1 MATLRELRLLEE
13 NDNNKVG
20 TIESILAGVGSGLLA
35 IPKGFFSLGAT
46 LLDLGV
52 DQNRAARVEA
62 FFDDLTTLDEKAEAT
77 VAGQITEALVN
88 IGIPATAGFRV
99 GSKIAVDAMKAAKT
113 GKYFKTTNEVKK
125 LADDVLELNTKGK
138 TNRFIGGALGG
149 GIGEAT
155 FVGDVEQIG
164 TFGDL
169 IGGPTEIDRESD
181 DPLQDLLNRVKFG
194 TEGALFTG
202 VIAGTG
208 KVIKKLTNRNKN
220 ITDSNDKIDR
230 FIDKI
235 ASGFRARSGKTQ
247 EFFDIERTN
256 IGERSA
262 DAVAAKNISRELDLS
277 IDKIFPPMRN
287 IFNRTNQKKRDA
299 LLKEI
304 NDLLLSGDAQ
314 IDDLGYAKFGPLDQT
329 KKEALLKKLQD
340 LKVDEDTIGTI
351 FGSLTTIRDKWADLF
366 SNLGRTLGKNEIQ
379 EFKKLF
385 GNKFKNYIGA
395 TYDIFQNKSILPFFA
410 YTPTRQAI
418 DRAKEVFKQSYAEAN
433 PGKILEDLEAEK
445 IVANALKDPNLPK
458 GFRLDKPSDVI
469 FKVPDFFVNRTVLD
483 ETLQRRTAQPLVS
496 IGEIKSKADREVFE
510 ELFGKQRN
518 PMQTII
524 GATAKLSMLT
534 RRNMFYRDLLKKN
547 DEVAELYRSG
557 QSTTKPFLARSEDEA
572 RELFGTDY
580 QLVEVIDPAKRL
592 TIDAGKGVKK
602 EVIDKNNLAMGAT
615 NPFGESQFFARPGV
629 AKALKDT
636 GLSQQEPGMI
646 GQLYQSLVLYPKG
659 LSQVAKTILSPV
671 THMRNFVSASFFAT
685 ANGIIPDGEAIKQ
698 AYQAL
703 QTPLKGTRMQNDLY
717 EKLLKLGVVNS
728 NVRLGDLTRLLE
740 DVNFGET
747 MTADKGFRML
757 LKPLSK
763 LKAVSQ
769 DLYTAEDDFW
779 KIASWAME
787 QKRLE
792 KTLANAGL
800 TRGQTFTRNGRE
812 VVFDSDFL
820 EREAA
825 DIVKNN
831 IPNYDYVSDFVK
843 GLRKLPVGN
852 FVSFPAEI
860 ARTGTNIVRRALQ
873 EINEEIILP
882 NGQKIKPFQAI
893 GYTRLFGMGAT
904 TLAVPAATAEAFAAI
919 YDVTDEEREAL
930 RRYVASW
937 SKNST
942 LLPIKDEEG
951 NFKYI
956 DFSHANAYDTLVRP
970 IQTVINSVS
979 DGRTDE
985 DGIMDD
991 FIAGMFSSMSEFAQP
1006 FISESIWTEAVADI
1020 LARGGRTR
1028 DGFQVF
1034 NPQDT
1039 SGDKAYKIMAHL
1051 VEAQMPFSLN
1061 QLKRLDQSIESVD
1074 ILQKGKFDKFGQA
1087 YEFGDEFAGLF
1098 GFRSVNVNPERTLK
1112 FKVADYQRG
1121 VRESRQLFTR
1131 EALRG
1136 GPIEPYEIVNSY
1148 LNANR
1153 ALFGVRKNFKLD
1165 LDAARTLGITQS
1177 GLRQSTDRLSAV
1189 EVGAIDNNIFR
1200 PINIS
1205 PDIQQAF
1212 AENAARIGE
1221 VNPFISAQ
1229 AVIANIQQQLSSTS
1243 LLESEFP
1250 LFENPLLPSAQETP
1264 VTPNALN
1271 LPAPDTA
1278 ILANSGAGSSF
1289 NNLSTAQKLAILF
1302 GRD

>member
-1 MATLRELRLLEE
+1 MASARELILAES

-20 TIESILAGVGSGLLA
+20 TIESVLAGVGSGLLA

-113 GKYFKTTNEVKK
+113 GKYFKPSGEVKK

-149 GIGEAT
+149 GVGEAA

-169 IGGPTEIDRESD
+169 IGGPTEVDRETD
-181 DPLQDLLNRVKFG
+181 DPLTDLLNRVKFG

-208 KVIKKLTNRNKN
+208 KVIKRLTDRNKN

-235 ASGFRARSGKTQ
+235 AQGFRARSGKTQ

-262 DAVAAKNISRELDLS
+262 DAVKAKNISRELDIA
-277 IDKIFPPMRN
+277 IDKIFPPFRN
-287 IFNRTNQKKRDA
+287 IANRVNQKKRDA
-299 LLKEI
+299 LLKDV

-314 IDDLGYAKFGPLDQT
+314 IDDLGYAKFGALDQT

-340 LKVDEDTIGTI
+340 LKVDEETMGTI

-366 SNLGRTLGKNEIQ
+366 SNLGRTLGKNEIA

-395 TYDIFQNKSILPFFA
+395 TYDVFQNKSILPFMG
-410 YTPTRQAI
+410 YTPTREAI
-418 DRAKEVFKQSYAEAN
+418 ERAKTVFKQSADEAGKPITDLQAE
-433 PGKILEDLEAEK
+433 E
-445 IVANALKDPNLPK
+445 IVANAIKDPNLPK

-469 FKVPDFFVNRTVLD
+469 FKVPDFFVNKTVLD
-483 ETLQRRTAQPLVS
+483 ETLKRRVAQPLVS

-547 DEVAELYRSG
+547 DEVSELFRSG
-557 QSTTKPFLARSEDEA
+557 QSQTKPFLARSEDEA

-580 QLVEVIDPAKRL
+580 QMVEVIDPAKRL
-592 TIDAGKGVKK
+592 TVDAGKGVKK
-602 EVIDKNNLAMGAT
+602 EVLDKGNVAMGAT
-615 NPFGESQFFARPGV
+615 NPFSESQFFARPGV

-636 GLSQQEPGMI
+636 GLTQQDPGML

-685 ANGIIPDGEAIKQ
+685 ANGIIPDGQAIKQ

-703 QTPLKGTRMQNDLY
+703 QTPLKGTRQQNELY
-717 EKLLKLGVVNS
+717 EELLELGVVNS

-763 LKAVSQ
+763 LKSVSQ

-787 QKRLE
+787 KSRLE
-792 KTLANAGL
+792 KSLTSKGL
-800 TRGQTFTRNGRE
+800 VKGQSFTRNGIE
-812 VVFDSDFL
+812 QVFDDNFL
-820 EREAA
+820 KREAA
-825 DIVKNN
+825 DIIKNN
-831 IPNYDYVSDFVK
+831 VPNYDYVSDFVK
-843 GLRKLPVGN
+843 GLRKLPIGN

-860 ARTGTNIVRRALQ
+860 ARTGTNIIRRGLK

-882 NGQKIKPFQAI
+882 DGTKVKPFQSI

-904 TLAVPAATAEAFAAI
+904 TVAVPAATAEAFAAI

-930 RRYVASW
+930 RRYVADW

-951 NFKYI
+951 NFKYV

-970 IQTVINSVS
+970 IQTILNQVA
-979 DGRTDE
+979 DGRNDE
-985 DGIMDD
+985 DGMMDD
-991 FIAGMFSSMSEFAQP
+991 FIAGMFGSMKEFAQP
-1006 FISESIWTEAVADI
+1006 FISESIWTEAVTDI
-1020 LARGGRTR
+1020 IARGGRTR

-1074 ILQKGKFDKFGQA
+1074 VLQKGKIDKFGQT

-1098 GFRSVNVNPERTLK
+1098 GFRSVAVNPDRTLK
-1112 FKVADYQRG
+1112 FKVANYQRG

-1136 GPIEPYEIVNSY
+1136 GPIDPSEIVDAY

-1177 GLRQSTDRLSAV
+1177 GLRNSTDRLSGV
-1189 EVGAIDNNIFR
+1189 EVGSIEQNIFR

-1205 PDIQQAF
+1205 SELQQAF
-1212 AENAARIGE
+1212 AENAAKIGE
-1221 VNPFISAQ
+1221 PNPLISALT
-1229 AVIANIQQQLSSTS
+1229 ALGNIQQQLARTS
-1243 LLESEFP
+1243 LLEPEFP
-1250 LFENPLLPSAQETP
+1250 FIENPLLPITQDTP
-1264 VTPNALN
+1264 ATPQTLN
-1271 LPAPDTA
+1271 LPGID
-1278 ILANSGAGSSF
+1278 ANIVNNPGAAGSFS
-1289 NNLSTAQKLAILF
+1289 NLTTQQKLEILF
-1302 GRD
+1302 GRG

>member
-1 MATLRELRLLEE
+1 MATLRELNLAAAE
-13 NDNNKVG
+13 NNNKVG
-20 TIESILAGVGSGLLA
+20 TIESILSGVGSGLLA

-52 DQNRAARVEA
+52 DQNRAAKVEA

-77 VAGQITEALVN
+77 VAGQITEALIN
-88 IGIPATAGFRV
+88 IGIPATAGFRI
-99 GSKIAVDAMKAAKT
+99 GSKIAVDAMKAANR
-113 GKYFKTTNEVKK
+113 GKYFKPTKEVKK
-125 LADDVLELNTKGK
+125 LADDVLRLNTRGK

-149 GIGEAT
+149 GVGEAT
-155 FVGDVEQIG
+155 FVGDVEKIG

-181 DPLQDLLNRVKFG
+181 DPLTDLLNRVKFG

-208 KVIKKLTNRNKN
+208 KVIRRLTDRNKN
-220 ITDSNDKIDR
+220 VTDSNDKIDR

-235 ASGFRARSGKTQ
+235 ASGFRARSGKTA
-247 EFFDIERTN
+247 EFFGVERTN

-262 DAVAAKNISRELDLS
+262 DAVAAKNISRELDIA
-277 IDKIFPPMRN
+277 IDKVFPPLRN
-287 IFNRTNQKKRDA
+287 AFNRTNQKNRDA
-299 LLKEI
+299 LLKDI
-304 NDLLLSGDAQ
+304 NDLLLSGEAQ
-314 IDDLGYAKFGPLDQT
+314 IDDLGYAKFGSLDQT
-329 KKEALLKKLQD
+329 KKEALLKKLKG
-340 LKVDEDTIGTI
+340 LNVDEDTIGTI

-366 SNLGRTLGKNEIQ
+366 SNLGRTLGKNEIA

-395 TYDIFQNKSILPFFA
+395 TYDVFQNKSILPFFA
-410 YTPTRQAI
+410 YTPTREAI
-418 DRAKEVFKQSYAEAN
+418 EKAKTVFKSSAAEA
-433 PGKILEDLEAEK
+433 GKPITDLQAEQ

-557 QSTTKPFLARSEDEA
+557 QNTTKPFLARSEDEA

-602 EVIDKNNLAMGAT
+602 QVIDKNNVAMGAT

-629 AKALKDT
+629 AKALYDT
-636 GLSQQEPGMI
+636 GMKQQDPGML

-703 QTPLKGTRMQNDLY
+703 QTPLKGTRQQNELY

-763 LKAVSQ
+763 LKSVSQ

-792 KTLANAGL
+792 KSLTNAGL
-800 TRGQTFTRNGRE
+800 TKGQTFKRNGIDT
-812 VVFDSDFL
+812 VFDNDFL
-820 EREAA
+820 EKEAA

-843 GLRKLPVGN
+843 GLRKLPIGN

-860 ARTGTNIVRRALQ
+860 ARTGTNIVRRGLR
-873 EINEEIILP
+873 EINETITLAD
-882 NGQKIKPFQAI
+882 GTVIKPFQAI

-904 TLAVPAATAEAFAAI
+904 TIAVPAATAEAFAAI
-919 YDVTDEEREAL
+919 YNVTDDEREAL
-930 RRYVASW
+930 RRYVADW

-942 LLPIKDEEG
+942 LLPIKDENG

-970 IQTVINSVS
+970 IQTILNQVA

-985 DGIMDD
+985 DGMMDD
-991 FIAGMFSSMSEFAQP
+991 FIAGMFGSMREFAQP
-1006 FISESIWTEAVADI
+1006 FISESIWTEAVTDI
-1020 LARGGRTR
+1020 VARGGRTR

-1039 SGDKAYKIMAHL
+1039 PGDKAYKIMAHL

-1074 ILQKGKFDKFGQA
+1074 VLQKGKFDKFGQA

-1098 GFRSVNVNPERTLK
+1098 GFRTVAVNPDRTLK

-1136 GPIEPYEIVNSY
+1136 GPIDPSKIVDSY

-1153 ALFGVRKNFKLD
+1153 ALFGVRKKFKLD

-1177 GLRQSTDRLSAV
+1177 GLQTSTDRLSNV
-1189 EVGAIDNNIFR
+1189 EVASINQNIFR

-1205 PDIQQAF
+1205 SEIQQAF
-1212 AENAARIGE
+1212 AENAAKIGE
-1221 VNPFISAQ
+1221 PNPLIGAFDALAI
-1229 AVIANIQQQLSSTS
+1229 IQQQLARTS
-1243 LLESEFP
+1243 LLEPEFP
-1250 LFENPLLPSAQETP
+1250 FIENPLLPITQDTP
-1264 VTPNALN
+1264 ATPTSLN
-1271 LPAPDTA
+1271 LPS
-1278 ILANSGAGSSF
+1278 INSNIVNNPGAAGSFS
-1289 NNLSTAQKLAILF
+1289 NLTTAQKLQILF
-1302 GRD
+1302 PQG

>member
-1 MATLRELRLLEE
+1 MASARELILAES

-20 TIESILAGVGSGLLA
+20 TIESVLAGVGSGLLA

-113 GKYFKTTNEVKK
+113 GKYFKPSGEVKK

-149 GIGEAT
+149 GVGEAA

-169 IGGPTEIDRESD
+169 IGGPTEVDRETD
-181 DPLQDLLNRVKFG
+181 DPLTDLLNRVKFG

-208 KVIKKLTNRNKN
+208 KVIKRLTDRNKN

-235 ASGFRARSGKTQ
+235 AQGFRARSGKTQ

-262 DAVAAKNISRELDLS
+262 DAVKAKNISRELDIA
-277 IDKIFPPMRN
+277 IDKIFPPFRN
-287 IFNRTNQKKRDA
+287 IANRVNQKKRDA
-299 LLKEI
+299 LLKDV

-314 IDDLGYAKFGPLDQT
+314 IDDLGYAKFGALDQT

-340 LKVDEDTIGTI
+340 LKVDEETMGTI

-366 SNLGRTLGKNEIQ
+366 SNLGRTLGKNEIA

-395 TYDIFQNKSILPFFA
+395 TYDVFQNKSILPFMG
-410 YTPTRQAI
+410 YTPTREAI
-418 DRAKEVFKQSYAEAN
+418 ERAKTVFKQSADEAGKPITDLQAE
-433 PGKILEDLEAEK
+433 E
-445 IVANALKDPNLPK
+445 IVANAIKDPNLPK

-469 FKVPDFFVNRTVLD
+469 FKVPDFFVNKTVLD
-483 ETLQRRTAQPLVS
+483 ETLKRRVAQPLVS

-534 RRNMFYRDLLKKN
+534 RRNMFYRDLLNKN
-547 DEVAELYRSG
+547 DEVSELFRSG
-557 QSTTKPFLARSEDEA
+557 QSQTKPFLARSEDEA

-580 QLVEVIDPAKRL
+580 QMVEVIDPAKRL
-592 TIDAGKGVKK
+592 TVDAGKGVKK
-602 EVIDKNNLAMGAT
+602 EVLDKGNVAMGAT
-615 NPFGESQFFARPGV
+615 NPFSESQFFARPGV

-636 GLSQQEPGMI
+636 GLTQQEPGML

-685 ANGIIPDGEAIKQ
+685 ANGIIPDGQAIKQ

-703 QTPLKGTRMQNDLY
+703 QTPLKGTRQQNELY
-717 EKLLKLGVVNS
+717 EELLELGVVNS

-763 LKAVSQ
+763 LKSVSQ

-787 QKRLE
+787 KSRLE
-792 KTLANAGL
+792 KSLTSKGL
-800 TRGQTFTRNGRE
+800 VKGQSFTRNGIE
-812 VVFDSDFL
+812 QVFDDNFL
-820 EREAA
+820 KREAA
-825 DIVKNN
+825 DIIKNN
-831 IPNYDYVSDFVK
+831 VPNYDYVSDFVK
-843 GLRKLPVGN
+843 GLRKLPIGN

-860 ARTGTNIVRRALQ
+860 ARTGTNIIRRGLR

-882 NGQKIKPFQAI
+882 DGTKVKPFQSI

-904 TLAVPAATAEAFAAI
+904 TVAVPAATAEAFAAI

-930 RRYVASW
+930 RRYVADW

-951 NFKYI
+951 NFKYV

-970 IQTVINSVS
+970 IQTILNQVA
-979 DGRTDE
+979 DGRNDE
-985 DGIMDD
+985 DGMMDD
-991 FIAGMFSSMSEFAQP
+991 FIAGMFGSMKEFAQP
-1006 FISESIWTEAVADI
+1006 FISESIWTEAVTDI
-1020 LARGGRTR
+1020 IARGGRTR

-1074 ILQKGKFDKFGQA
+1074 VLQKGKIDKFGQT

-1098 GFRSVNVNPERTLK
+1098 GFRSVAVNPDRTLK
-1112 FKVADYQRG
+1112 FKVANYQRG

-1136 GPIEPYEIVNSY
+1136 GPIDPSEIVDAY

-1177 GLRQSTDRLSAV
+1177 GLRNSTDRLSGV
-1189 EVGAIDNNIFR
+1189 EVGSIEQNIFR

-1205 PDIQQAF
+1205 SELQQAF
-1212 AENAARIGE
+1212 AENAAKIGE
-1221 VNPFISAQ
+1221 PNPLISALT
-1229 AVIANIQQQLSSTS
+1229 ALGNIQQQLARTS
-1243 LLESEFP
+1243 LLEPEFP
-1250 LFENPLLPSAQETP
+1250 FIENPLLPITQDTP
-1264 VTPNALN
+1264 ATPQTLN
-1271 LPAPDTA
+1271 LPGID
-1278 ILANSGAGSSF
+1278 ANIVNNPGAAGSFS
-1289 NNLSTAQKLAILF
+1289 NLTTQQKLEILF
-1302 GRD
+1302 GRG

>member
-1 MATLRELRLLEE
+1 MASAREILYGA
-13 NDNNKVG
+13 NSNQKVG
-20 TIESILAGVGSGLLA
+20 TIESVLAGIGSGLIS

-46 LLDLGV
+46 LMDLGV
-52 DQNRAARVEA
+52 DEGRAAKVEQ

-77 VAGQITEALVN
+77 TAGQITEALVN
-88 IGIPATAGFRV
+88 IGIPGGVGFKIGSRV
-99 GSKIAVDAMKAAKT
+99 AADAMRASRNM
-113 GKYFKTTNEVKK
+113 KYFKPTKGVKELQDEVLK
-125 LADDVLELNTKGK
+125 LNTRGK
-138 TNRFIGGALGG
+138 TNKFIGGAIGG
-149 GIGEAT
+149 GIAEAT

-169 IGGPTEIDRESD
+169 IGGPTEIDRATEG
-181 DPLQDLLNRVKFG
+181 DPVKDLINRVKFG

-202 VIAGTG
+202 LIGGTG
-208 KVIKKLTNRNKN
+208 KVIRKLTDRNKQLDVAN
-220 ITDSNDKIDR
+220 SKLDR
-230 FIDKI
+230 FIDRI

-247 EFFDIERTN
+247 EFFDVERTN
-256 IGERSA
+256 IGERAS
-262 DAVAAKNISRELDLS
+262 DAVRAKNVSRELEKN
-277 IDKIFPPMRN
+277 IDKVFPLFRT
-287 IFNRTNQKKRDA
+287 IGNRTNQEGRDK
-299 LLKEI
+299 LLKEV
-304 NDLLLSGDAQ
+304 NDLLLSGDAA
-314 IDDLGYAKFGPLDQT
+314 IDDLGNAKFGALDQT

-340 LKVDEDTIGTI
+340 LKVDDDTIGGI
-351 FGSLTTIRDKWADLF
+351 FGSLVAIRDRWSELF
-366 SNLGRTLGKNEIQ
+366 SHLGRTLGKNEIA

-385 GNKFKNYIGA
+385 GGKFKNYIGA
-395 TYDIFQNKSILPFFA
+395 TYDIFQNKSILPFMN

-418 DRAKEVFKQSYAEAN
+418 ERAKQVFKQSADEA
-433 PGKILEDLEAEK
+433 GKPITDLEAEE
-445 IVANALKDPNLPK
+445 IVANALKDPKLPK

-469 FKVPDFFVNRTVLD
+469 FQAPDFFVNRTTLD
-483 ETLQRRTAQPLVS
+483 ETLTRRTNQPLVS
-496 IGEIKSKADREVFE
+496 IGEIAKKEDRQVFE

-534 RRNMFYRDLLKKN
+534 RRNMFYKNLLEKN
-547 DEVAELYRSG
+547 NEVAAKYFDGTS
-557 QSTTKPFLARSEDEA
+557 QVKPFLATSEAEA
-572 RELFGTDY
+572 RQLFGTDFVP
-580 QLVEVIDPAKRL
+580 VEVIDPAKRL

-602 EVIDKNNLAMGAT
+602 EVIDPKAGAAAGAT
-615 NPFGESQFFARPGV
+615 NPFAEGQFFARPGV

-636 GLSQQEPGMI
+636 GMAQVEPGMI

-659 LSQVAKTILSPV
+659 LSQIAKTILSPV

-685 ANGIIPDGEAIKQ
+685 ANGIIPDQAAIKQ

-703 QTPLKGTRMQNDLY
+703 QTPLKGTRQQNDLY
-717 EKLLKLGVVNS
+717 EELLKLGVVNN

-747 MTADKGFRML
+747 MTADKGFRLL

-763 LKAVSQ
+763 IKAVSQ

-787 QKRLE
+787 KSRLE
-792 KTLANAGL
+792 KTLTNAGL
-800 TRGQTFTRNGRE
+800 TRGKTFIRNGVE
-812 VVFDSDFL
+812 EVFDDNFL
-820 EREAA
+820 KREAA

-843 GLRKLPVGN
+843 SLRKLPIGN

-860 ARTGTNIVRRALQ
+860 VRTGTNIVRRALR
-873 EINEEIILP
+873 EINEEIIVD
-882 NGQKIKPFQAI
+882 GKAIKPFEGI
-893 GYTRLFGMGAT
+893 GYTRLFGFGAT
-904 TLAVPAATAEAFAAI
+904 TIAVPAATAEAFAAI

-930 RRYVASW
+930 RRYVADW

-942 LLPIKDEEG
+942 LLPIKEKDG
-951 NFKYI
+951 SFKYI

-970 IQTVINSVS
+970 IQTVLNSVA

-991 FIAGMFSSMSEFAQP
+991 FIAGTFASMSEFAQP

-1020 LARGGRTR
+1020 IARGGRTR

-1034 NPQDT
+1034 NEQDT
-1039 SGDKAYKIMAHL
+1039 PGDKAYKIMGHL
-1051 VEAQMPFSLN
+1051 VEAQMPFSFN
-1061 QLKRLDQSIESVD
+1061 QLKRLDRSLESVD
-1074 ILQKGKFDKFGQA
+1074 ILTKGKFDEYGQA

-1098 GFRSVNVNPERTLK
+1098 GFRSVNVNPGRTLN
-1112 FKVADYQRG
+1112 FKVANYQRG
-1121 VRESRQLFTR
+1121 VRESRSLFTR

-1136 GPIEPYEIVNSY
+1136 GPIEPRDIVNSY
-1148 LNANR
+1148 INANR
-1153 ALFGVRKNFKLD
+1153 ALFGVRKEFKLD
-1165 LDAARTLGITQS
+1165 LDAAQTLGIS
-1177 GLRQSTDRLSAV
+1177 RADFASSTDRLS
-1189 EVGAIDNNIFR
+1189 GIDVSTIRNNIFR
-1200 PINIS
+1200 PIEIS
-1205 PDIQQAF
+1205 DEIALAF
-1212 AENAARIGE
+1212 ARNAAQIGE
-1221 VNPFISAQ
+1221 PNPLRAASRTLGSIRNQLSRVSLAEPEFPFI
-1229 AVIANIQQQLSSTS
+1229 
-1243 LLESEFP
+1243 
-1250 LFENPLLPSAQETP
+1250 ENPLLPSAQETP

>member
-1 MATLRELRLLEE
+1 MASARELILAES

-20 TIESILAGVGSGLLA
+20 TIESVLAGVGSGLLA

-77 VAGQITEALVN
+77 IAGQITEALVN

-113 GKYFKTTNEVKK
+113 GKYFKPSGEVKK

-149 GIGEAT
+149 GVGEAA

-181 DPLQDLLNRVKFG
+181 DPLTDLLNRVKFG

-202 VIAGTG
+202 IISGTG
-208 KVIKKLTNRNKN
+208 KVIKRLTDRNKN

-235 ASGFRARSGKTQ
+235 AQGFRARSGKTQ

-262 DAVAAKNISRELDLS
+262 DAVKAKNISRELDIA
-277 IDKIFPPMRN
+277 IDKIFPPFRN
-287 IFNRTNQKKRDA
+287 IANRTSQKQRDA
-299 LLKEI
+299 LLKDI

-314 IDDLGYAKFGPLDQT
+314 IDDLGYAKFGALDQT

-340 LKVDEDTIGTI
+340 LKVDEETMGTI

-395 TYDIFQNKSILPFFA
+395 TYDVFQNKSILPFFA
-410 YTPTRQAI
+410 YTPTREAI
-418 DRAKEVFKQSYAEAN
+418 ERAKTVFKQSADEAGKPITDLQAE
-433 PGKILEDLEAEK
+433 E

-469 FKVPDFFVNRTVLD
+469 FKVPDFFVNKTVLD
-483 ETLQRRTAQPLVS
+483 ETLKRRVAQPLVS

-547 DEVAELYRSG
+547 DEVSELFRSG
-557 QSTTKPFLARSEDEA
+557 QSNTKPFLARSEDEA

-580 QLVEVIDPAKRL
+580 QMVEVIDPAKRL
-592 TIDAGKGVKK
+592 TVDAGKGVKK
-602 EVIDKNNLAMGAT
+602 EVLDKGNVAMGAT
-615 NPFGESQFFARPGV
+615 NPFSESQFFARPGV

-636 GLSQQEPGMI
+636 GLQQQDPGML

-685 ANGIIPDGEAIKQ
+685 ANGIIPDQAAIKQ

-703 QTPLKGTRMQNDLY
+703 QTPLKGTRQQNDLY
-717 EKLLKLGVVNS
+717 EELLELGVVNS

-763 LKAVSQ
+763 LKSVSQ

-787 QKRLE
+787 KSRLE
-792 KTLANAGL
+792 KSLTAKGL
-800 TRGQTFTRNGRE
+800 VKGQSFTRNGIE
-812 VVFDSDFL
+812 QVFDDNFL
-820 EREAA
+820 KREAA
-825 DIVKNN
+825 DIIKNN
-831 IPNYDYVSDFVK
+831 VPNYDYVSDFVK
-843 GLRKLPVGN
+843 GLRKLPIGN

-860 ARTGTNIVRRALQ
+860 ARTGTNIIRRGLK

-882 NGQKIKPFQAI
+882 DGTKVKPFQSI

-904 TLAVPAATAEAFAAI
+904 TIAVPAATAEAFAAI

-930 RRYVASW
+930 RRYVADW

-951 NFKYI
+951 NFKYV

-970 IQTVINSVS
+970 IQTILNQVA

-985 DGIMDD
+985 DGMMDD
-991 FIAGMFSSMSEFAQP
+991 FIAGMFGSMKEFAQP
-1006 FISESIWTEAVADI
+1006 FISESIWTEAVTDI
-1020 LARGGRTR
+1020 IARGGRTR

-1074 ILQKGKFDKFGQA
+1074 VLQKGKIDKFGQT

-1098 GFRSVNVNPERTLK
+1098 GFRSVAVNPDRTLK
-1112 FKVADYQRG
+1112 FKVANYQRG

-1136 GPIEPYEIVNSY
+1136 GPIDPSEIVDAY

-1177 GLRQSTDRLSAV
+1177 GLRNSTDRLSGV
-1189 EVGAIDNNIFR
+1189 EVGSIEQNIFR

-1205 PDIQQAF
+1205 SELQQAF
-1212 AENAARIGE
+1212 AENAAKIGE
-1221 VNPFISAQ
+1221 PNPLISALT
-1229 AVIANIQQQLSSTS
+1229 ALGNIQQQLARTS
-1243 LLESEFP
+1243 LLEPEFP
-1250 LFENPLLPSAQETP
+1250 FIENPLLPIMQDTP
-1264 VTPNALN
+1264 ATPTSLN
-1271 LPAPDTA
+1271 LPSID
-1278 ILANSGAGSSF
+1278 ANIVNNPNAAGSYSS
-1289 NNLSTAQKLAILF
+1289 LTTQQKLEILF
-1302 GRD
+1302 GRG

>member
-1 MATLRELRLLEE
+1 MASAREILYGA
-13 NDNNKVG
+13 NSNQKVG
-20 TIESILAGVGSGLLA
+20 TIESVLAGIGSGLIS

-46 LLDLGV
+46 LMDLGV
-52 DQNRAARVEA
+52 DEGRAAKVEQ

-77 VAGQITEALVN
+77 TAGQITEALVN
-88 IGIPATAGFRV
+88 IGIPGGVGFKIGSRV
-99 GSKIAVDAMKAAKT
+99 AADAMRASRNM
-113 GKYFKTTNEVKK
+113 KYFKPTKGVKELQDEVLK
-125 LADDVLELNTKGK
+125 LNTRGK
-138 TNRFIGGALGG
+138 TNKFIGGAIGG
-149 GIGEAT
+149 GIAEAT

-169 IGGPTEIDRESD
+169 IGGPTEIDRATEG
-181 DPLQDLLNRVKFG
+181 DPVKDLINRVKFG

-202 VIAGTG
+202 LIGGTG
-208 KVIKKLTNRNKN
+208 KVIRKLTDRNKQLDVAN
-220 ITDSNDKIDR
+220 SKLDR
-230 FIDKI
+230 FIDRI

-247 EFFDIERTN
+247 EFFDVERTN
-256 IGERSA
+256 IGERAS
-262 DAVAAKNISRELDLS
+262 DAVRAKNVSRELEKN
-277 IDKIFPPMRN
+277 IDKVFPLFRT
-287 IFNRTNQKKRDA
+287 IGNRTNQEGRDK
-299 LLKEI
+299 LLKEV
-304 NDLLLSGDAQ
+304 NDLLLSGDAA
-314 IDDLGYAKFGPLDQT
+314 IDDLGNAKFGALDQT

-340 LKVDEDTIGTI
+340 LKVDDDTIGGI
-351 FGSLTTIRDKWADLF
+351 FGSLVAIRDRWSELF
-366 SNLGRTLGKNEIQ
+366 SHLGRTLGKNEIA

-385 GNKFKNYIGA
+385 GGKFKNYIGA
-395 TYDIFQNKSILPFFA
+395 TYDIFQNKSILPFMN

-418 DRAKEVFKQSYAEAN
+418 ERAKQVFKQSADEA
-433 PGKILEDLEAEK
+433 GKPITDLEAEE
-445 IVANALKDPNLPK
+445 IVANALKDPKLPK

-469 FKVPDFFVNRTVLD
+469 FQAPDFFVNRTTLD
-483 ETLQRRTAQPLVS
+483 ETLTRRTNQPLVS
-496 IGEIKSKADREVFE
+496 IGEIAKKEDRQVFE

-534 RRNMFYRDLLKKN
+534 RRNMFYKNLLEKN
-547 DEVAELYRSG
+547 NEVAAKYFDGTS
-557 QSTTKPFLARSEDEA
+557 QVKPFLATSEAEA
-572 RELFGTDY
+572 RQLFGTDFVP
-580 QLVEVIDPAKRL
+580 VEVIDPAKRL

-602 EVIDKNNLAMGAT
+602 EVIDPKAGAAAGAT
-615 NPFGESQFFARPGV
+615 NPFAEGQFFARPGV

-636 GLSQQEPGMI
+636 GMAQVEPGMI

-659 LSQVAKTILSPV
+659 LSQIAKTILSPV

-685 ANGIIPDGEAIKQ
+685 ANGIIPDGAAIKQ

-703 QTPLKGTRMQNDLY
+703 QTPLKGTRQQNDLY
-717 EKLLKLGVVNS
+717 EELLKLGVVNN

-747 MTADKGFRML
+747 MTADKGFRLL

-763 LKAVSQ
+763 IKAVSQ

-787 QKRLE
+787 KSRLE
-792 KTLANAGL
+792 KTLTNAGL
-800 TRGQTFTRNGRE
+800 TRGKTFIRNGVE
-812 VVFDSDFL
+812 EVFDDNFL
-820 EREAA
+820 KREAA

-843 GLRKLPVGN
+843 SLRKLPIGN

-860 ARTGTNIVRRALQ
+860 VRTGTNIVRRALR
-873 EINEEIILP
+873 EINEEIIVD
-882 NGQKIKPFQAI
+882 GKAIKPFEGI
-893 GYTRLFGMGAT
+893 GYTRLFGFGAT
-904 TLAVPAATAEAFAAI
+904 TIAVPAATAEAFAAI

-930 RRYVASW
+930 RRYVADW

-942 LLPIKDEEG
+942 LLPIKEKDG
-951 NFKYI
+951 SFKYI

-970 IQTVINSVS
+970 IQTVLNSVA

-991 FIAGMFSSMSEFAQP
+991 FIAGTFASMSEFAQP

-1020 LARGGRTR
+1020 IARGGRTR

-1034 NPQDT
+1034 NEQDT
-1039 SGDKAYKIMAHL
+1039 PGDKAYKIMGHL
-1051 VEAQMPFSLN
+1051 VEAQMPFSFN
-1061 QLKRLDQSIESVD
+1061 QLKRLDRSLESVD
-1074 ILQKGKFDKFGQA
+1074 ILTKGKFDEYGQA

-1098 GFRSVNVNPERTLK
+1098 GFRSVNVNPGRTLN
-1112 FKVADYQRG
+1112 FKVANYQRG
-1121 VRESRQLFTR
+1121 VRESRSLFTR

-1136 GPIEPYEIVNSY
+1136 GPIEPRDIVNSY
-1148 LNANR
+1148 INANR
-1153 ALFGVRKNFKLD
+1153 ALFGVRKEFKLD
-1165 LDAARTLGITQS
+1165 LDAAQTLGIS
-1177 GLRQSTDRLSAV
+1177 RADFASSTDRLS
-1189 EVGAIDNNIFR
+1189 GIDVSTIRNNIFR
-1200 PINIS
+1200 PIEIS
-1205 PDIQQAF
+1205 DEIALAF
-1212 AENAARIGE
+1212 ARNAAQIGE
-1221 VNPFISAQ
+1221 PNPLRAASRTLGSIRNQLSRVSLAEPEFPFI
-1229 AVIANIQQQLSSTS
+1229 
-1243 LLESEFP
+1243 
-1250 LFENPLLPSAQETP
+1250 ENPLLPSAQETP

>member
-1 MATLRELRLLEE
+1 MASARELILAES

-113 GKYFKTTNEVKK
+113 GKYFKPSGEVKK
-125 LADDVLELNTKGK
+125 LADNVLELNTKGK
-138 TNRFIGGALGG
+138 TNRFIGGAIGG
-149 GIGEAT
+149 GVGEAT

-262 DAVAAKNISRELDLS
+262 DAVKAKNISRELDIA
-277 IDKIFPPMRN
+277 IDKIFPPFRN
-287 IFNRTNQKKRDA
+287 IANRTNQKKRDE
-299 LLKEI
+299 LLKDI

-314 IDDLGYAKFGPLDQT
+314 IDDLGYAKFGALDQT
-329 KKEALLKKLQD
+329 KKEALLKKLQG

-395 TYDIFQNKSILPFFA
+395 TYDVFQNKSILPFFA
-410 YTPTRQAI
+410 YTPTREAI
-418 DRAKEVFKQSYAEAN
+418 ERAKTVFKDSAREAGKDLTDLQAE
-433 PGKILEDLEAEK
+433 E

-458 GFRLDKPSDVI
+458 GFRLDRPSEVI
-469 FKVPDFFVNRTVLD
+469 FKVPDFFVNKTVLD
-483 ETLQRRTAQPLVS
+483 ETLKRRVAQPLVS

-547 DEVAELYRSG
+547 DEVSELFRSG
-557 QSTTKPFLARSEDEA
+557 QSQTKPFLARSEDEA

-580 QLVEVIDPAKRL
+580 ELVEVIDPGKRL
-592 TIDAGKGVKK
+592 TVDAGKGVKK
-602 EVIDKNNLAMGAT
+602 EVLDKNNVAMGAT
-615 NPFGESQFFARPGV
+615 NPFSESQFFARPGV

-636 GLSQQEPGMI
+636 GMQTQDPGML

-685 ANGIIPDGEAIKQ
+685 ANGIIPDGEAIKM

-717 EKLLKLGVVNS
+717 EELLELGVVNS

-763 LKAVSQ
+763 LKSVSQ

-787 QKRLE
+787 KSRLE
-792 KTLANAGL
+792 KNLTNVGL
-800 TRGQTFTRNGRE
+800 TKGQTFTRNGIE
-812 VVFDSDFL
+812 QVFDDDFL
-820 EREAA
+820 KREAA
-825 DIVKNN
+825 DIIKNN

-843 GLRKLPVGN
+843 GLRKLPIGN

-860 ARTGTNIVRRALQ
+860 ARTGTNIVRRGLR
-873 EINEEIILP
+873 EINEEIILSD
-882 NGQKIKPFQAI
+882 GTVVKPFQAI

-904 TLAVPAATAEAFAAI
+904 TIAVPAATAEAFAAI
-919 YDVTDEEREAL
+919 YNVTDEEREAL
-930 RRYVASW
+930 RRYVADW

-970 IQTVINSVS
+970 IQTILNQVA

-985 DGIMDD
+985 DGMMDD
-991 FIAGMFSSMSEFAQP
+991 FIAGMFGSMSEFAQP

-1020 LARGGRTR
+1020 IARGGRTR

-1039 SGDKAYKIMAHL
+1039 AGDKAYKIMGHL

-1074 ILQKGKFDKFGQA
+1074 VLQKGKFDKFGQA

-1098 GFRSVNVNPERTLK
+1098 GFRSVSVNPDRTLK

-1136 GPIEPYEIVNSY
+1136 GPIDPSEIVDAY

-1177 GLRQSTDRLSAV
+1177 GLRNSTDRLSGI
-1189 EVGAIDNNIFR
+1189 EVGSIEQNIFR

-1205 PDIQQAF
+1205 SEIQQAF
-1212 AENAARIGE
+1212 AENAAKIGE
-1221 VNPFISAQ
+1221 PNPLISALT
-1229 AVIANIQQQLSSTS
+1229 ALGNIQQQLSRTS
-1243 LLESEFP
+1243 LLEPEFP
-1250 LFENPLLPSAQETP
+1250 FIENPLVPIMQDTP
-1264 VTPNALN
+1264 ATPTTLN
-1271 LPAPDTA
+1271 LPSID
-1278 ILANSGAGSSF
+1278 ANIVNNPGAAGSFS
-1289 NNLSTAQKLAILF
+1289 NLTTEQKLRILF
-1302 GRD
+1302 PTG

>member
-1 MATLRELRLLEE
+1 MASARELILAES

-20 TIESILAGVGSGLLA
+20 TIESVLAGVGSGLLA

-113 GKYFKTTNEVKK
+113 GKYFKPSGEVKK

-138 TNRFIGGALGG
+138 TNRFIGGAIGG
-149 GIGEAT
+149 GVGEAT

-262 DAVAAKNISRELDLS
+262 DAVKAKNISRELDIA
-277 IDKIFPPMRN
+277 IDKIFPPFRN
-287 IFNRTNQKKRDA
+287 IANRTNQKKRDE
-299 LLKEI
+299 LLKDI

-314 IDDLGYAKFGPLDQT
+314 IDDLGYAKFGALDQT
-329 KKEALLKKLQD
+329 KKEALLKKLQG

-395 TYDIFQNKSILPFFA
+395 TYDVFQNKSILPFFA
-410 YTPTRQAI
+410 YTPTREAI
-418 DRAKEVFKQSYAEAN
+418 ERAKTVFKDSAREAGKDLTDLQAE
-433 PGKILEDLEAEK
+433 E

-458 GFRLDKPSDVI
+458 GFRLDRPSEVI
-469 FKVPDFFVNRTVLD
+469 FKVPDFFVNKTVLD
-483 ETLQRRTAQPLVS
+483 ETLKRRVAQPLVS

-547 DEVAELYRSG
+547 DEVSELFRSG
-557 QSTTKPFLARSEDEA
+557 QSQTKPFLARSEDEA

-580 QLVEVIDPAKRL
+580 ELVEVIDPGKRL
-592 TIDAGKGVKK
+592 TVDAGKGVKK
-602 EVIDKNNLAMGAT
+602 EVLDKNNVAMGAT
-615 NPFGESQFFARPGV
+615 NPFSESQFFARPGV

-636 GLSQQEPGMI
+636 GMQTQDPGML

-685 ANGIIPDGEAIKQ
+685 ANGIIPDGEAIKM

-717 EKLLKLGVVNS
+717 EELLELGVVNS

-763 LKAVSQ
+763 LKSVSQ

-787 QKRLE
+787 KSRLE
-792 KTLANAGL
+792 KNLTNVGL
-800 TRGQTFTRNGRE
+800 TKGQTFTRNGIE
-812 VVFDSDFL
+812 QVFDDDFL
-820 EREAA
+820 KREAA
-825 DIVKNN
+825 DIIKNN

-843 GLRKLPVGN
+843 GLRKLPIGN

-860 ARTGTNIVRRALQ
+860 ARTGTNIVRRGLK
-873 EINEEIILP
+873 EINEEIILSD
-882 NGQKIKPFQAI
+882 GTVVKPFQAI

-904 TLAVPAATAEAFAAI
+904 TIAVPAATAEAFAAI
-919 YDVTDEEREAL
+919 YNVTDEEREAL
-930 RRYVASW
+930 RRYVADW

-942 LLPIKDEEG
+942 LLPIKDEDG

-970 IQTVINSVS
+970 IQTILNQVA

-985 DGIMDD
+985 DGMMDD
-991 FIAGMFSSMSEFAQP
+991 FIAGMFGSMSEFAQP

-1020 LARGGRTR
+1020 IARGGRTR

-1039 SGDKAYKIMAHL
+1039 AGDKAYKIMGHL

-1074 ILQKGKFDKFGQA
+1074 VLQKGKIDKFGQT

-1098 GFRSVNVNPERTLK
+1098 GFRSVAVNPDRTLK

-1136 GPIEPYEIVNSY
+1136 GPIDPSEIVDAY

-1177 GLRQSTDRLSAV
+1177 GLRNSTDRLSGI
-1189 EVGAIDNNIFR
+1189 EVGSIEQNIFR

-1205 PDIQQAF
+1205 SEIQQAF
-1212 AENAARIGE
+1212 AENAAKIGE
-1221 VNPFISAQ
+1221 PNPLVSALT
-1229 AVIANIQQQLSSTS
+1229 ALGNIQQQLSRTS
-1243 LLESEFP
+1243 LLEPEFP
-1250 LFENPLLPSAQETP
+1250 FIENPLVPIMQDTP
-1264 VTPNALN
+1264 ATPTTLN
-1271 LPAPDTA
+1271 LPSID
-1278 ILANSGAGSSF
+1278 ANIVNNPGAAGSFS
-1289 NNLSTAQKLAILF
+1289 NLTTEQKLRILF
-1302 GRD
+1302 PTG